1 MRKITFTV
9 FALFIGLFMFAQSAN
24 TTLDFGPKGPQT
36 NSSKG
41 AWTVQFNY
49 IMDAVPGSAGCETDG
64 TNYYVAQW
72 SSNLIWKFNMLG
84 VKVDSFSIAG
94 VSGLRDL
101 AYDGQYFYG
110 GASTNTIYKMDFTS
124 TPPSLVGTINSP
136 SETVRNI
143 CYDPTANSGAGGFW
157 VGNWATNFSLV
168 SRTGTVLSTITAA
181 NHGLSST
188 YGTAFDT
195 ISAGGP
201 YIWTISAGTPANT
214 SIIQINVATGLQ
226 TGVVH
231 DITTD
236 IATLGDIGGG
246 LWIEPGIV
254 TGTVTLGGLVQG
266 TSIFGYDLSTTAP
279 LAVDL
284 QMNSINIPALS
295 PIGQNTNIMGVI
307 SNQGTTTITSYKLNY
322 QVDAGPVVTQNVIGA
337 NIASYQ
343 TVTFTHSTPY
353 SATSGLHNIA
363 VWVSDPNTQVDDYT
377 GNDTLIGVTNGYDP
391 SAAVQRMPLYETFTS
406 STCAPCVAGNTN
418 MQALFAANPNKWVAV
433 KYQMSWPGDGDPY
446 YTAEGNT
453 RRNFYGVNSVP
464 WQFIDGGYGGNSQS
478 VVQADFNT
486 AYANPAFMGITAAL
500 VSGGNIVTVN
510 YTIDPKMAFPASS
523 QLYIAI
529 VEKKTVMNVGTN
541 GETEFHWVM
550 KKMLPNGAGTPIGPL
565 TANTPVTNTVQYT
578 FNGSYRLPNN
588 AGDPI
593 NHAIE
598 HSVEEFSDLLAV
610 VWVQSSTTGE
620 VYQSALSTFTIGM
633 DEQTRDKIIRNIY
646 PNPANSKINV
656 DLEIPNNE
664 NVEVTIYNNLGQLM
678 MTETLGSVSGSQNLT
693 FDISKLSQGIYFVN
707 VQIGDKKFVKP
718 IQVN

>member
-214 SIIQINVATGLQ
+214 SIIQINVATGL
-226 TGVVH
+226 
-231 DITTD
+231 
-236 IATLGDIGGG
+236 
-246 LWIEPGIV
+246 
-254 TGTVTLGGLVQG
+254 
-266 TSIFGYDLSTTAP
+266 
-279 LAVDL
+279 
-284 QMNSINIPALS
+284 
-295 PIGQNTNIMGVI
+295 
-307 SNQGTTTITSYKLNY
+307 
-322 QVDAGPVVTQNVIGA
+322 
-337 NIASYQ
+337 
-343 TVTFTHSTPY
+343 
-353 SATSGLHNIA
+353 
-363 VWVSDPNTQVDDYT
+363 
-377 GNDTLIGVTNGYDP
+377 
-391 SAAVQRMPLYETFTS
+391 
-406 STCAPCVAGNTN
+406 
-418 MQALFAANPNKWVAV
+418 
-433 KYQMSWPGDGDPY
+433 
-446 YTAEGNT
+446 
-453 RRNFYGVNSVP
+453 
-464 WQFIDGGYGGNSQS
+464 
-478 VVQADFNT
+478 
-486 AYANPAFMGITAAL
+486 
-500 VSGGNIVTVN
+500 
-510 YTIDPKMAFPASS
+510 
-523 QLYIAI
+523 
-529 VEKKTVMNVGTN
+529 
-541 GETEFHWVM
+541 
-550 KKMLPNGAGTPIGPL
+550 
-565 TANTPVTNTVQYT
+565 
-578 FNGSYRLPNN
+578 
-588 AGDPI
+588 
-593 NHAIE
+593 
-598 HSVEEFSDLLAV
+598 
-610 VWVQSSTTGE
+610 
-620 VYQSALSTFTIGM
+620 
-633 DEQTRDKIIRNIY
+633 
-646 PNPANSKINV
+646 
-656 DLEIPNNE
+656 
-664 NVEVTIYNNLGQLM
+664 
-678 MTETLGSVSGSQNLT
+678 
-693 FDISKLSQGIYFVN
+693 
-707 VQIGDKKFVKP
+707 
-718 IQVN
+718 